1 MNLVIDEQ
9 GTEEL
14 QAQTIA
20 VSMKQKKFGN
30 SKKLDEEN
38 HRKITQSIEADPE
51 RIKATEMIVNS
62 KHPAYKEVT
71 SLMSKVKR
79 DFTDR
84 TVSFPEPTIRLMHI
98 DRVDSF
104 NKEIEGV
111 CEELTRRVAVLDSHR
126 DELVQDAMDKLGS
139 AFKPEYYP
147 TSFRDSFS
155 IEISYPT
162 VGPDERLKNLN
173 PALYEQQRQR
183 FEAMMSQAIEE
194 TTTALATELET
205 IFGRLAASL
214 AEGKRLRSD
223 MLDPLNSFLD
233 RFTDL
238 RIGSSQAIR
247 DIVDHARTI
256 LGQTNDVQIARNGSA
271 RIAVAQSLAPLHDQV
286 VNMVQARNVRRIEL

>member
-1 MNLVIDEQ
+1 MNLVMDEQ
-9 GTEEL
+9 GVEEL
-14 QAQTIA
+14 QANTIA

-30 SKKLDEEN
+30 SKKLDEDN

-51 RIKATEMIVNS
+51 RIKATELIVNS

-71 SLMSKVKR
+71 ALMSKVKR
-79 DFTDR
+79 DFIDR
-84 TVSFPEPTIRLMHI
+84 TVSFPEPTIRLMNI

-104 NKEIEGV
+104 NLEMAGI
-111 CEELTRRVAVLDSHR
+111 CEELTRRVEVLDSHR
-126 DELVQDAMDKLGS
+126 DELVDDARLKLGT

-147 TSFRDSFS
+147 TSFRECFS
-155 IEISYPT
+155 IEVSYPS

-183 FEAMMSQAIEE
+183 FETMMNQAIEE

-205 IFGRLAASL
+205 IFGRLASSL

-238 RIGSSQAIR
+238 RIGSNQAIR

-256 LGQTNDVQIARNGSA
+256 LGQTNESQIARNGSA

>member
-104 NKEIEGV
+104 NREIEGV
-111 CEELTRRVAVLDSHR
+111 CEELARRVAVLDSHR

-205 IFGRLAASL
+205 IFGRLATSL

-233 RFTDL
+233 RFNDL
-238 RIGSSQAIR
+238 RIGSNQAIR

>member
-1 MNLVIDEQ
+1 MNLVMDEQ
-9 GTEEL
+9 GVEEL
-14 QAQTIA
+14 QKQTIA

-38 HRKITQSIEADPE
+38 HRTITRSIDADPE

-71 SLMSKVKR
+71 SLMSKAKR
-79 DFTDR
+79 DFVER

-104 NKEIEGV
+104 NLEIAGI
-111 CEELTRRVAVLDSHR
+111 CEELERRVAVLDDHR
-126 DELVQDAMDKLGS
+126 NELVEDARAKLGS

-155 IEISYPT
+155 IEVSYPS

-173 PALYEQQRQR
+173 PTLYEQQRQR
-183 FEAMMSQAIEE
+183 FEAMMNQAIEE

-205 IFGRLAASL
+205 IFGRLASSL

-233 RFTDL
+233 RFADL
-238 RIGSSQAIR
+238 RIGSNQAIR
-247 DIVDHARTI
+247 DIVDHARSI
-256 LGQTNDVQIARNGSA
+256 LSQTSDGQIARNGTA
-271 RIAVAQSLAPLHDQV
+271 RLAVAQSLAPLHEQV